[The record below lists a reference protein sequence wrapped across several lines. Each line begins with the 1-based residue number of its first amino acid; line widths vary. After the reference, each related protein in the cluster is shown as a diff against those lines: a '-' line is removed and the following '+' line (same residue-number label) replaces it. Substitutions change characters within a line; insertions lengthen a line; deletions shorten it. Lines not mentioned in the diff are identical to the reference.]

1 MEILTIPVGPIAT
14 NTYVIVDE
22 SGRAL
27 IVDPGV
33 EVEPILSAIA
43 GLEVQHILLTHAHFD
58 HIGGVGAVV
67 EATGAKVW
75 IHEIEAGWL
84 SDPTRNLSA
93 FSELGLPPI
102 VAPRADATWRGGE
115 TLRFLDWPVTIL
127 HTPGHSPGH
136 VSLRIGNTLFGGDVL
151 FAGSVGRTDLPGGD
165 TEQLMQSIREKLLV
179 LPDDTLVL
187 PGHGPHTTIGDER
200 KSNPFLVEF
209 G

>member
-22 SGRAL
+22 SDRAL

-136 VSLRIGNTLFGGDVL
+136 VSLRIGHTLFGGDVL

-200 KSNPFLVEF
+200 ESNPFLVEF